1 MDFSKVREEVN
12 TAKGIVNSFDHL
24 HADAELT
31 ADIKSART
39 NIEFLEKYIDRVD
52 NKDADVDISADVSD
66 ALSRI
71 RILQTNLATLTNR
84 HYSAELDA
92 DATRAREAIKR
103 AKVELNEFAKQRA
116 KAKLDVD
123 MGAAVSKIEMF
134 KAMLRSIPNRIHT
147 RFDADTSMAT
157 KGLLAF
163 RAGIQNAN
171 KTWDE
176 LASDIRTMATVMG
189 NMLKGALLSNI
200 TLLVPAIA
208 SLVPA
213 LMAVMNAAGV
223 VAGGALGMAQAFGT
237 AYAGVGL
244 FAGMAVSAL
253 DMLKKV
259 R

>member
-1 MDFSKVREEVN
+1 
-12 TAKGIVNSFDHL
+12 
-24 HADAELT
+24 
-31 ADIKSART
+31 
-39 NIEFLEKYIDRVD
+39 
-52 NKDADVDISADVSD
+52 
-66 ALSRI
+66 
-71 RILQTNLATLTNR
+71 
-84 HYSAELDA
+84 
-92 DATRAREAIKR
+92 
-103 AKVELNEFAKQRA
+103 
-116 KAKLDVD
+116 
-123 MGAAVSKIEMF
+123 MF

-157 KGLLAF
+157 KGLLAL
-163 RAGIQNAN
+163 RGIQNAN

-189 NMLKGALLSNI
+189 NMLGALLSNI